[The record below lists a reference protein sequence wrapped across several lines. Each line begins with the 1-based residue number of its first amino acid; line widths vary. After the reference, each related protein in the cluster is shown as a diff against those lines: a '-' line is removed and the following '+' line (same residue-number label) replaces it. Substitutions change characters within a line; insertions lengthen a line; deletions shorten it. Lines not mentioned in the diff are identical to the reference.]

1 MVFLLLRYIPPR
13 DNSKT
18 AQDIA
23 KIAYNDE
30 DHKSIP
36 LSVSINMFM
45 KGQIMRVHSP
55 SHDIKTS
62 ISMKNNNE
70 GIGQHFEAK
79 SELSAVTDIMN
90 RDLVVEIEL
99 MQNESM
105 FKPVIFVEEIN
116 QDCNVAMVSMIPRV
130 FTKSE
135 DEEQKCELIFLIDRS
150 GSMGGSS
157 IGKLNLKKG
166 CPKNIELIFTFPLY
180 TSSSYSSIT
189 IIFAFLTI

>member
-1 MVFLLLRYIPPR
+1 MPSILYSKSLFNDNFFLFCLLLRYIPPR

-23 KIAYNDE
+23 KITYNDE

-36 LSVSINMFM
+36 LSVFINMFM
-45 KGQIMRVHSP
+45 KGQIIKVHSP

-79 SELSAVTDIMN
+79 SELSTVTDIMN
-90 RDLVVEIEL
+90 RDLVVEIVL
-99 MQNESM
+99 MENESM
-105 FKPVIFVEEIN
+105 FKPIILVEEIN
-116 QDCNVAMVSMIPRV
+116 QDCNVAMVSMIPRL
-130 FTKSE
+130 FIKSG

-157 IGKLNLKKG
+157 IGKLYFKVRI
-166 CPKNIELIFTFPLY
+166 P
-180 TSSSYSSIT
+180 
-189 IIFAFLTI
+189 